1 LKLLQLLENS
11 YKSHKNSQQL
21 IQEKQD
27 FNEDVFYAN
36 IEKLLLS
43 GIGDD
48 SISQNNLRGKTLK
61 VEKSGKN

>member
-1 LKLLQLLENS
+1 
-11 YKSHKNSQQL
+11 
-21 IQEKQD
+21 
-27 FNEDVFYAN
+27 VFYAN

-61 VEKSGKN
+61 VEKSDKNHLKIELNSEQEENY